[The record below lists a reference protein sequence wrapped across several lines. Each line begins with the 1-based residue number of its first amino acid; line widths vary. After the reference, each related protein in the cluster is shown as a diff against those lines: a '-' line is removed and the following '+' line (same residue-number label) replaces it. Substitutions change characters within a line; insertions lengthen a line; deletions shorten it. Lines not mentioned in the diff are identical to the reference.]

1 MYTIK
6 KCRTKGAF
14 KGMLNKSKN
23 FDFSSALKKLKT
35 KKYKILAETPILVVV
50 EKKGKFSLD
59 NNGSIL
65 LKDVDDEKKAKKL
78 ITNFYKD
85 IGIKSKIRDPDIEF
99 C

>member
-6 KCRTKGAF
+6 KCKTKGAF
-14 KGMLNKSKN
+14 KGMLIKSKN
-23 FDFSSALKKLKT
+23 FEFSLALKKLKT

-59 NNGSIL
+59 NKGSVL
-65 LKDVDDEKKAKKL
+65 LKDVDGEKKAKKL

-85 IGIKSKIRDPDIEF
+85 IGIKSKVKDQDIEF